1 MLDKGIQCQ
10 QFKMLKKEQE
20 KWRKNKKDKKKI
32 YKKKLA
38 KMFLSKVD
46 FELLF
51 NIIIKLEIM
60 PINLKHY
67 QIDWQQYFLFLD
79 LVYPVFNF
87 LKDY

>member
-1 MLDKGIQCQ
+1 
-10 QFKMLKKEQE
+10 
-20 KWRKNKKDKKKI
+20 
-32 YKKKLA
+32 
-38 KMFLSKVD
+38 MFLSKVD